1 MPVSASPYARKIERK
16 SRTDLLDTGSR
27 KARRYL

>member
-1 MPVSASPYARKIERK
+1 MLVNASPYARKIERK

-27 KARRYL
+27 KAWRYV